1 MSSIVDKLHQIDMQL
16 IDSIQQLNSFI
27 QALSAP
33 LHNPELSLNIIP
45 MTKQLLDTI
54 EQLRLQYDHV
64 MGEIE
69 NKDIKLEEN
78 EVPIM
83 KPLNPINFD

>member
-1 MSSIVDKLHQIDMQL
+1 MSEIVDKLHLIDQQL
-16 IDSIQQLNSFI
+16 IESIQQLNHFI
-27 QALSAP
+27 LALNAP
-33 LHNPELSLNIIP
+33 LHNPEHALNVIP

-69 NKDIKLEEN
+69 GKDIKLEEN